1 MEIEFHRP
9 ERAHSREDNARM
21 FCSMIA
27 RALTYSSCKCRD
39 EKLKRDIIFAR
50 EKFHTIRSYVSES
63 LIVGKI
69 GPILLNWREQIERY
83 DDNFFATVDIVDV
96 IATIAQ
102 TDQDGARD
110 IAHTVER
117 APVDDCARYRA
128 AFVRAT
134 TSRER
139 VVLFDVL
146 RLLLV
151 LYAQH
156 ELSDS

>member
-9 ERAHSREDNARM
+9 ERARSREDNARM

-27 RALTYSSCKCRD
+27 RALTYSSSKCT
-39 EKLKRDIIFAR
+39 DIQMRRMIIEAR
-50 EKFHTIRSYVSES
+50 AKFHAMRSYVSES
-63 LIVGKI
+63 LIVEKV
-69 GPILLNWREQIERY
+69 GPILLNWRTQINNY
-83 DDNFFATVDIVDV
+83 DDNFFTTVDIADV
-96 IATIAQ
+96 IMQIVQ
-102 TDQDGARD
+102 TDQGGERN

-117 APVDDCARYRA
+117 APVDDCARYRD
-128 AFVRAT
+128 AFARAT
-134 TSRER
+134 TKHDR

-156 ELSDS
+156 ELSEQ